1 MLGKIHYR
9 RKIERKAVER
19 IVVGIT
25 GASGSIYGKR
35 TVEALVANGYGVDLI
50 FSEMGRK
57 VFEHEI
63 GISVEKFLKEFP
75 KQQVNLYSPDDLFAP
90 PSSGSYQTKG
100 MVIVPCSA
108 GTLGHIANGVTR
120 NLIHRAADVTL
131 KEKRPLVLVFRETP
145 VNRIHVENMLKVIDA
160 GATVLPACPG
170 FYSKPS
176 SIAELVDFVVEKT
189 LRLLT
194 GRSFNLTEDWKGS

>member
-1 MLGKIHYR
+1 VDRVI
-9 RKIERKAVER
+9 
-19 IVVGIT
+19 VGIT

-35 TVEALVANGYGVDLI
+35 TVEVLVAHGYGVDLI
-50 FSEMGRK
+50 FSEMGKK
-57 VFEHEI
+57 VFEYET
-63 GISVEKFLKEFP
+63 GLKPEEFVKELP
-75 KQQVNLYSPDDLFAP
+75 KCQVNFFSPDDLFAP

-108 GTLGHIANGVTR
+108 GTLGHIANGVTG

-145 VNRIHVENMLKVIDA
+145 VNRIHVENMLKAIDA
-160 GATVLPACPG
+160 GATILPACPG

-176 SIAELVDFVVEKT
+176 SLMELVDFVVEKA

-194 GRSFNLTEDWKGS
+194 GKSFNLTEDWKGK

>member
-1 MLGKIHYR
+1 M
-9 RKIERKAVER
+9 ER

-35 TVEALVANGYGVDLI
+35 TVEVLVTHGYGVDLI
-50 FSEMGRK
+50 FSETGKR
-57 VFEHEI
+57 VFEYET
-63 GISVEKFLKEFP
+63 GLKPEEFVRELP
-75 KQQVNLYSPDDLFAP
+75 KSQVNLFSPEDLFAP
-90 PSSGSYQTKG
+90 PSSGSYRTKG
-100 MVIVPCSA
+100 MVIIPCSA
-108 GTLGHIANGVTR
+108 GTLGHIANGVTS

-145 VNRIHVENMLKVIDA
+145 VNRIHVENMLKAIDA

-170 FYSKPS
+170 FYGKPS
-176 SIAELVDFVVEKT
+176 SLMELVDFVVEKA

-194 GRSFNLTEDWKGS
+194 GRSFNLTEDWKGK